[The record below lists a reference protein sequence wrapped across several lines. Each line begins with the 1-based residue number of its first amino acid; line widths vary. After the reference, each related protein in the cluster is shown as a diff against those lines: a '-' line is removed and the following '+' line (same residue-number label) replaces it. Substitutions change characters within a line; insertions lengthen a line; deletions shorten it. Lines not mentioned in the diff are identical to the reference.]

1 MDITSY
7 LLGKNAS
14 GGGGGSSTIY
24 PYSISFRN
32 NKSETIDLSGVDFA
46 NYGVSNINDIFREC
60 NNVEELHFNN
70 FTKTLSSAT
79 NTFNNCY
86 KLKTANFD
94 TIDLGGA
101 SAINNMQNMFANCNS
116 LTDDSLNRILLMCTS
131 ATGITGTKAL
141 RSLNVPQA
149 LRTRITNNPE
159 NYSNYQAFINAGWTI
174 E

>member
-1 MDITSY
+1 MDVTSY

-14 GGGGGSSTIY
+14 GGGGGSTTIY

-32 NKSETIDLSGVDFA
+32 NKSEIIDLSGVDFS
-46 NYGVSNINDIFREC
+46 NYGATNFNDIFREC

-70 FTKTLSSAT
+70 FTKKLGSAT

-94 TIDLGGA
+94 TINLGDA
-101 SAINNMQNMFANCNS
+101 SVANNLQNMFYNCNS
-116 LTDDSLNRILLMCTS
+116 LTDDSLNRILLMCTN

-141 RSLNVPQA
+141 KTLNVPPA
-149 LRTRITNNPE
+149 LRARITNNPE